1 MPLPKA
7 IADFFSRK
15 PPIDKE
21 QTGIQ
26 ALRTTGTAVNLIGS
40 QSSAIYATYRII
52 RKHPTVAIGR
62 TLAVAP
68 ILSAEWSV
76 EAGEDAPNGAQEFIA
91 DQFLE
96 ARQPLLRDA
105 LLFGYIDYGFQSFE
119 KVFEETDDGRIGIR
133 KFKPLLP
140 DITHLRVDKDTG
152 AFDGVRQGEVIL
164 PVEHTLLY
172 SFAVEGTNWGGVPL
186 LENVRK
192 TWTEWEQA
200 NAGAVKY
207 DRKVAGSHLVVHY
220 PPGQS
225 TDVNGSTVDNVD
237 IAKRIMDSLEAA
249 GSVAIP
255 QTVASFASDLNREN
269 AGWDISLLQD
279 SGGRQPTFIDRL
291 RYLDSLI
298 LRGLIL
304 PERIAL
310 EGQHGTLAEAGE
322 HADLAMNNAELVHEQ
337 VTRTTNW
344 HAVDQLLA
352 LNWGDEAR
360 GTVKLVASP
369 IQDSKRLFLTE
380 VYKAVLA
387 NPSGFLEEFG
397 ELDTSSLRESLGVP
411 SLDEG
416 DDRRS
421 DPIAIEGVDASDP
434 DAATAR
440 RVLQVVGEEAE

>member
-1 MPLPKA
+1 
-7 IADFFSRK
+7 
-15 PPIDKE
+15 
-21 QTGIQ
+21 
-26 ALRTTGTAVNLIGS
+26 
-40 QSSAIYATYRII
+40 
-52 RKHPTVAIGR
+52 
-62 TLAVAP
+62 LA
-68 ILSAEWSV
+68 AEWSI
-76 EAGEDAPNGAQEFIA
+76 EAGEDAPDGAQDFIA

-140 DITHLRVDKDTG
+140 DITHLRVDQATG

-172 SFAVEGTNWGGVPL
+172 SFAIEGTNWGGVPL

-192 TWTEWEQA
+192 TWIEWEQA

-225 TDVNGSTVDNVD
+225 TDVEGAKIDNVV
-237 IAKRIMDSLEAA
+237 IAQRIMDSLEAA

-255 QTVASFASDLNREN
+255 KPEAVASDLNCEN
-269 AGWDISLLQD
+269 AGWDISMLQD

-322 HADLAMNNAELVHEQ
+322 HADLAMTNAELVHEQ
-337 VTRTTNW
+337 VTRITNW

-352 LNWGDEAR
+352 INWGDAAR
-360 GTVKLVASP
+360 GTVKLIPSP
-369 IQDSKRLFLTE
+369 IQDSKRLFLSA

-397 ELDTSSLRESLGVP
+397 EMDTSSLRHSLGVP
-411 SLDEG
+411 SLEEG

-421 DPIAIEGVDASDP
+421 DPMAIDGVDPNDP

-440 RVLQVVGEEAE
+440 RVLQAVGEEAEGS